1 MTAAVFEE
9 RIDPGRASSAVLSG
23 IVHLALLG
31 VLVFGVRWQN
41 RPPEVVSVELWE
53 PPSPA
58 VKPEPP
64 RPVEPPKPEPRVE
77 APAPKPEPK
86 IEKPEIVEKAAPK
99 PKPEPKVEKKPAPK
113 PEPKPAPL
121 KPRVDETQRRIQE
134 ELMREQASLAME
146 RERDQI
152 QAQLARERVAG
163 DAKALQSWVGK
174 IQSQIRARISK
185 PLADAVPGNPQAIF
199 MVTLLPTCEVLEV
212 KKLQSSGNIAYD
224 EEVERAIH
232 KASPLPKPDKADVF
246 DRRLRLTFRPKDPL

>member
-9 RIDPGRASSAVLSG
+9 RIDPGRTSSAVLSFL
-23 IVHLALLG
+23 VHLLLLT

-53 PPSPA
+53 PPAPV

-64 RPVEPPKPEPRVE
+64 KPVELPKPEPRVE
-77 APAPKPEPK
+77 APPKPEPK
-86 IEKPEIVEKAAPK
+86 IEKPEIVEKAPP

-152 QAQLARERVAG
+152 QAQLARERMAG
-163 DAKALQSWVGK
+163 DAKALQTWVGK

-199 MVTLLPTCEVLEV
+199 SVRLLPNCEVLEV

-224 EEVERAIH
+224 EEVERAIR
-232 KASPLPKPDKADVF
+232 KASPLPKPDKAEVF
-246 DRRLRLTFRPKDPL
+246 DSRLRLTFRPKDPL